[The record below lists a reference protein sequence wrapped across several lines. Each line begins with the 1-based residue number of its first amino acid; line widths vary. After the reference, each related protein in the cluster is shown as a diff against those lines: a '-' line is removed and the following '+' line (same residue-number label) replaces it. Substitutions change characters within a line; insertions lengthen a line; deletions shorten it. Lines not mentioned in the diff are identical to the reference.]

1 MANRDEKYFDINI
14 DTGGDFT
21 FSFTVYGEGSTPV
34 DLTGAIVSATLR
46 EYPEGNDPTDF
57 TCIHNDTGGQI
68 TISLAHEVTA
78 HLGYTYGWYDIK
90 VTFPDQTEE
99 EVLHGKAFIA
109 SNVTRLMNP
118 GTVNQIVAF
127 SEFDDFPLK
136 GNIYRIY
143 LDQSN
148 YNLYWW
154 NGEEYVSL
162 TYAMRGKAATIRV
175 GEVETLLPG
184 SDAIVENVG
193 TDADAILHFGIPRGD
208 KGDTATIQIGTVT
221 TAPASTPATVVNSG
235 DEHDAIFDITIPRG
249 ATGFVGYATF
259 DVDTT
264 TGDLM
269 MYYDVDYVGV
279 DFAINAEG
287 DLQVII

>member
-57 TCIHNDTGGQI
+57 VCIHNDTGGQI

-90 VTFPDQTEE
+90 VMFPDQTEE

-175 GEVETLLPG
+175 GEVGTLLPG

-193 TDADAILHFGIPRGD
+193 TDADAVLYFGIPRGD
-208 KGDTATIQIGTVT
+208 KGDTATIRIGTVT

>member
-21 FSFTVYGEGSTPV
+21 FSFTIYGEGSTPV

-46 EYPEGNDPTDF
+46 EYPEGNDPTNF
-57 TCIHNDTGGQI
+57 VCTHNDTGGQI

-78 HLGYTYGWYDIK
+78 HLGYTYGRYDIK
-90 VTFPDQTEE
+90 VTYPDQTEE
-99 EVLHGKAFIA
+99 EVLHGKAFITT
-109 SNVTRLMNP
+109 NVTRLMNP

-127 SEFDDFPLK
+127 SEFDDFPMK

-154 NGEEYVSL
+154 NGSEYVSL
-162 TYAMRGKAATIRV
+162 TFAMKGDAATIRIGTV
-175 GEVETLLPG
+175 TTLPPG
-184 SDAIVENVG
+184 SDATVVNSGSLVN
-193 TDADAILHFGIPRGD
+193 AIFDFGIPRGN
-208 KGDTATIQIGTVT
+208 KGDAATIQIGNVT
-221 TAPASTPATVVNSG
+221 TVPASTPATVVNRGTTG
-235 DEHDAIFDITIPRG
+235 DVILDFELPRG

-269 MYYDVDYVGV
+269 MYYDADYVGV
-279 DFAINAEG
+279 DFAINPDG